1 MYRKKEMIAL
11 MLAFLITV
19 AFMPAFAFAEDSA
32 APQKTVMN
40 SHEENYEDTSDTA
53 DNDWDPLKPDELI
66 IYDDEFDLVAR
77 GAEAEKW
84 ARKHRVSYPTSVKMT
99 AGIEKITAHYL
110 DSNVDFY
117 QLYDEGNEFTVEYS
131 YGDPEVY
138 KCVEIDGDYEFFL
151 EGDTSTPDNLN
162 FFYSNASGDE
172 SLFTYKDGKGNNKG
186 YFFYDTEAVI
196 GGKTYTLRKA
206 SKEVTVP
213 VVFEEVSA
221 GIYDSEGRGYSEYTG
236 KVQKIPLENVLLYP
250 YVLDVVSI
258 TPKTDMKSIGLH
270 YLDIK
275 YDNSKGYYD
284 TDTVETLYQ
293 IFPKSP
299 TSVKLKNSK
308 KNTVTVS
315 WKYSNKANQKA
326 IDAFKVQIYDSNDNL
341 VVGKKVKK
349 TKTSVTIKNSKL
361 KKGKRYRVEVKAYK
375 TIEDVDW
382 TSDPGT
388 KSIVI
393 KK

>member
-19 AFMPAFAFAEDSA
+19 AFMPAFAFAEDSV

-53 DNDWDPLKPDELI
+53 DNGWKPLQPGELR
-66 IYDDEFDLVAR
+66 IYDDEFELVAS
-77 GAEAEKW
+77 GTEAEKW
-84 ARKHRVSYPTSVKMT
+84 ARKHRVAYPTSVKMT
-99 AGIEKITAHYL
+99 AGFGKVMAYYL
-110 DSNVDFY
+110 DSNMDYY
-117 QLYDEGNEFTVEYS
+117 QLYDEGNEFSVEYS

-138 KCVEIDGDYEFFL
+138 KCVEIDGYYDYFL
-151 EGDTSTPDNLN
+151 DGDTSTLDNLN
-162 FFYSNASGDE
+162 FFYSSASGDE
-172 SLFTYKDGKGNNKG
+172 SLFTYKDGKGNDKG
-186 YFFYDTEAVI
+186 FFFFDVDVVT
-196 GGKTYTLRKA
+196 GGRTYTLRKA
-206 SKEVTVP
+206 SDEVTVP
-213 VVFEEVSA
+213 VVYEEASA
-221 GIYDSEGRGYSEYTG
+221 GIYDSEGRGFSEYTG
-236 KVQKIPLENVLLYP
+236 KVQNIPLENVTLYP

-258 TPKTDMKSIGLH
+258 EPKTDMKSIGIH

-275 YDNSKGYYD
+275 FDNSKGYYD
-284 TDTVETLYQ
+284 TDTVETLYS

-308 KNTVTVS
+308 KNTVAIS

-326 IDAFKVQIYDSNDNL
+326 IDAFRVLIYDSNDNL
-341 VVGKKVKK
+341 VVEKKVKK
-349 TKTSVTIKNSKL
+349 SKTSVTIKNSKL

-375 TIEDVDW
+375 TVDDVDW

-388 KSIVI
+388 KTIVI